1 MTKQQDPEEPST
13 SSRRARCTEVPPD
26 TREQIVALHAH
37 YGTRQIARRVGYSRK
52 VVRRILEEEGRLS
65 ASTPATSKLAPFDAQ
80 IRSRIEKDLTTSRIL
95 REIRDLGYQGG
106 RTILAERVRALRS
119 ELALAPRKTVK
130 RRFETRPGLEM
141 QIDWS
146 PYTVPI
152 GGRPTSI
159 RAFGAVLGASRKLWY
174 HCYREDRQ
182 HILIEAIVCAFE
194 YFQGAPIRTV
204 LDNMAT
210 AVLGR
215 YAADGNPV
223 FQPPFLD
230 VMSHY
235 GSEPFACKVGDA
247 DRKGKKE
254 KSFRLIWDDFLKGS
268 EFASLDELHER
279 LAIWLDHTPDAGNL
293 RTHGTT
299 GLVPNEAWLSE
310 RDLLIPLPS
319 KRFQVAEESVRIVD
333 RDSTLSISDRRYTVP
348 HAFANRSVAVRLFA
362 EHFEVL
368 DRYHRVA
375 FSRRYAPD
383 DDPRK
388 LIIDEACYAT
398 LPRGRNRASGR
409 RLDDAFLARF
419 PSLGPLASGLRLR
432 MKGLAP
438 IHFRALLRL
447 AERYDQASFLQ
458 AATRAQEYR
467 RFDARA
473 VERILESQGAV
484 PLDEPPPLGG
494 LGAVLLAD
502 VDSGSLDVYS
512 ALDSLPANPLD
523 DDTENP
529 HGS

>member
-1 MTKQQDPEEPST
+1 MTQPEDPAKPLTST
-13 SSRRARCTEVPPD
+13 NTKRRADIPQQ

-37 YGTRQIARRVGYSRK
+37 YGTRQIARRVGLSRK
-52 VVRRILEEEGRLS
+52 VVRRVLEEECCLS
-65 ASTPATSKLAPFDAQ
+65 STPAAMDKLSHFGEQ
-80 IRSRIEKDLTTSRIL
+80 IRTKAEKGLTTSRIL

-119 ELALAPRKTVK
+119 ELALAPRKGVK

-174 HCYREDRQ
+174 HCYREERQ

-194 YFQGAPIRTV
+194 YFEGAALRTV

-215 YAADGNPV
+215 YGADGKPIW
-223 FQPPFLD
+223 QPTFLD
-230 VMSHY
+230 VMRHH
-235 GSEPFACKVGDA
+235 GSEPFACNVKDP
-247 DRKGKKE
+247 DRKGKDE
-254 KSFRLIWDDFLKGS
+254 KAFRLLWDDFLKGS
-268 EFASLDELHER
+268 EFVSLDDLNQR
-279 LAIWLDHTPDAGNL
+279 LAIWLDRTPGVANL

-299 GLVPNEAWLSE
+299 GLVPNDAWLSE

-333 RDSTLSISDRRYTVP
+333 GDATLSIGDRRYTVP
-348 HAFANRSVAVRLFA
+348 HDLGNHSVAVRLYA
-362 EHFEVL
+362 EHFEIL
-368 DRYHRVA
+368 DRFGRVA
-375 FSRRYAPD
+375 YSRRYAAEG
-383 DDPRK
+383 DPRK
-388 LIIDEACYAT
+388 LIIDETCYAT
-398 LPRGRNRASGR
+398 LPRGRRRASGR
-409 RLDDAFLARF
+409 RLDDAFLLRF
-419 PSLGPLASGLRLR
+419 PSLSTLASGLRLR
-432 MKGLAP
+432 MKALAP

-447 AERYDQASFLQ
+447 AERYDEATFLQ
-458 AATRAQEYR
+458 AASRAQEFR
-467 RFDARA
+467 RFDAKA
-473 VERILESQGAV
+473 VERILERQGAI
-484 PLDEPPPLGG
+484 PLDEPAPLGG

-502 VDSGSLDVYS
+502 VDSGSLDTYA
-512 ALDSLPANPLD
+512 ALDSRPATPPRN
-523 DDTENP
+523 DTEDP